1 MPRMSGWSR
10 TLAAW
15 GCWLVLPGLP
25 ACQTPAHYRP
35 DLRSP
40 NLLQRVKG
48 IVRAAERGDRSA
60 IDTLVGLLDDPDP
73 ATRMYAIE
81 ALEKLCGTTL
91 GYRYYDPEP
100 QRREAM
106 ARWQAAIRQ
115 GRVPVRGTR
124 GAGMSND
131 E

>member
-1 MPRMSGWSR
+1 MPRMCGWPRSLAQVGW
-10 TLAAW
+10 TLVLLAA
-15 GCWLVLPGLP
+15 P

-73 ATRMYAIE
+73 ATRLYAIE

-91 GYRYYDPEP
+91 GYRYYDSESR
-100 QRREAM
+100 RREAI
-106 ARWQAAIRQ
+106 ARWQAAIRE
-115 GRVPVRGTR
+115 GRVPQHATG
-124 GAGMSND
+124 S